1 MASVNPNPDPA
12 SALRKR
18 QPALPDWAF
27 SSKFEASMQGGHSIV
42 VTPKVEIFCKGPRKN
57 YIFDALQYPIQV
69 ETGHR
74 SSTAVN

>member
-1 MASVNPNPDPA
+1 
-12 SALRKR
+12 
-18 QPALPDWAF
+18 
-27 SSKFEASMQGGHSIV
+27 MQGGHSIV